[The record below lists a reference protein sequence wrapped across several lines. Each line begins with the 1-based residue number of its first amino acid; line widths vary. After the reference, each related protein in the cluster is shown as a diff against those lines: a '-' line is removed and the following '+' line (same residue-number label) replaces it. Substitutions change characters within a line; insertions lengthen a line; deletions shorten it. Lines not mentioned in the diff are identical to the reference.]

1 MICRSELGCARAE
14 VQGVRQVM
22 HRSGVCVCVVTIFA
36 WLIFNLEQKEKEKRI
51 ATTTNL
57 EGNQSLQMSLISRSS
72 SSDRKCSA
80 LCVL

>member
-1 MICRSELGCARAE
+1 M
-14 VQGVRQVM
+14 
-22 HRSGVCVCVVTIFA
+22 TIFA

-51 ATTTNL
+51 ATTNL

>member
-1 MICRSELGCARAE
+1 M
-14 VQGVRQVM
+14 
-22 HRSGVCVCVVTIFA
+22 TIFA

-72 SSDRKCSA
+72 SSRSDRKCSA
-80 LCVL
+80 LCVLYRNTLNVRK